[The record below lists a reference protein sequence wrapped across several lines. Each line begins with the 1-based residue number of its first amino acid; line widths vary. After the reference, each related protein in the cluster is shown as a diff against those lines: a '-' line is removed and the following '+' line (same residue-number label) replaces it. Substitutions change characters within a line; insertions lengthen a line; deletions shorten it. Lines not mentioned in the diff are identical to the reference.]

1 MPEEYFNFEPRTTEV
16 PKGVFTVFP
25 GLCKGCGLCI
35 EKCPKKCLKW
45 SETLGVYGT
54 PAVEPVD
61 GICIA
66 CGVCEGVC
74 PDCAIRVIR
83 KRGKDG

>member
-1 MPEEYFNFEPRTTEV
+1 VPEDLDLEPRTVEV

-35 EKCPKKCLKW
+35 TKCPKQCLKW
-45 SETLGVYGT
+45 SDVLGVYGT

-61 GICIA
+61 GVCIA

-83 KRGKDG
+83 KRGKEA